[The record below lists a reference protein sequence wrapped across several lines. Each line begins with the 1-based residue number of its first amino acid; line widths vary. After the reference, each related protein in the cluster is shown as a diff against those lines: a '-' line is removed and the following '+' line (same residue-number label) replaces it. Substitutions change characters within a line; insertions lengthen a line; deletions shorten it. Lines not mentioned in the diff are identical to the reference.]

1 MLDIR
6 DLSIQFPTSATP
18 VVDSVSFQ
26 IPTGHTVGLV
36 GESGSGKSL
45 TALSLMR
52 LTPPEA
58 HIQGQILWNNRDILT
73 LTDAELR
80 QLRGAELGMIFQN
93 PLAALNPVYSIGDQ
107 LIETIRFHHH
117 VSHDIAKTMA
127 IDWLNR
133 VKIPHPE
140 TRLQDYPH
148 EFSLG
153 MCQRVMIA
161 LTLAMSPKLLIAD
174 EPTASLDVTV
184 QADILDLLTTLKHE
198 QQLSML
204 LISHD
209 MAIVANRCDWVMVMC
224 AGHIVEQ
231 GIPRDIFTNA
241 QHPYT
246 RSLIAAIPRLS

>member
-1 MLDIR
+1 MLKIC
-6 DLSIQFPTSATP
+6 DLSIQFASSAMP
-18 VVDSVSFQ
+18 VVDSVSFTV
-26 IPTGHTVGLV
+26 PTGHTVGLV

-45 TALSLMR
+45 TALALMR
-52 LTPPEA
+52 LTPPDA
-58 HIQGQILWNNRDILT
+58 VISGQLLWNNEDILT
-73 LTDAELR
+73 LDDAKLR

-93 PLAALNPVYSIGDQ
+93 PLAALNPVYTIGDH
-107 LIETIRFHHH
+107 LIETIRFHRH
-117 VSHDIAKTMA
+117 VTHEAAKAIA
-127 IDWLNR
+127 IEWLHR
-133 VKIPHPE
+133 VKITDPE
-140 TRLQDYPH
+140 TRLHNYPH

-184 QADILDLLTTLKHE
+184 QADILDLLNTLKHE

-209 MAIVANRCDWVMVMC
+209 MAIVAKRCDWVMVMC
-224 AGHIVEQ
+224 AGQLLEQ

-246 RSLIAAIPRLS
+246 RSLIAAIPKF